1 MLVKALIEV
10 ASGDNFQVLL
20 TTHVP
25 ALAGLLPTEGLRLVE
40 KTDAGQEVRFGE
52 ENVLQRI
59 CDSLGVLPD
68 PGVSGAKALV
78 LVEGAGDVV
87 FLRHT
92 ANTLKEA
99 GYLSTTLEEK
109 RILLVF
115 IGGCGNLKHW
125 RTKKLADQFGI
136 PWAILLDSD
145 LGTPE
150 QQKNKDAIDDLRTSG
165 KKAYLTRKREPE
177 NYILPEIVAPFVRN
191 GAPLIYTDT
200 DDAKKMIG
208 AAVVKR
214 PEDVL
219 ETFWQRMT
227 AAQIRQ
233 AERYLDDSGQERFEL
248 TEMLR
253 DFLTLV

>member
-1 MLVKALIEV
+1 
-10 ASGDNFQVLL
+10 
-20 TTHVP
+20 
-25 ALAGLLPTEGLRLVE
+25 LAGLLPTEGLRLVE
-40 KTDAGQEVRFGE
+40 KTATGQEVRFGE
-52 ENVLQRI
+52 NVLGQI
-59 CDSLGVLPD
+59 CESLGVIPD
-68 PGVSGAKALV
+68 PGVSRARGLV
-78 LVEGAGDVV
+78 LVEGAGDVI

-92 ANTLKEA
+92 GNTLKAA
-99 GYLSTTLEEK
+99 GYLPSTLEEK
-109 RILLVF
+109 SICVVS

-150 QQKNKDAIDDLRTSG
+150 QQKNKDAIDELRTRG

-177 NYILPEIVAPFVRN
+177 NYILPEIVAPFVQN

-208 AAVVKR
+208 VAVVKR
-214 PEDVL
+214 PDAVL
-219 ETFWQRMT
+219 ETFWQLMT
-227 AAQIRQ
+227 AAQIRK
-233 AERYLDDSGQERFEL
+233 AECYVDDAGQERFEL